1 MKKIEM
7 QDQKINLMMILMNFN
22 SSIIYKNKIKER
34 LLI

>member
-1 MKKIEM
+1 MKKIEI